1 MSNPSNLKNRI
12 QDDMKAAMR
21 AREQQRLDVI
31 RFLLAAIKQ
40 REIDE
45 KITLDDTQI
54 LSVIEKQIKQ
64 LKDAITQY
72 KEAGR
77 NELVQK
83 ESFALELLQT
93 YMPAQLSDA
102 ELEIIIK
109 TTITETGAASIRD
122 MGKVMGVLKAKIQGQ
137 ADMGKVSSLVK
148 KLLGI

>member
-1 MSNPSNLKNRI
+1 MSNSSNLKNRI

-45 KITLDDTQI
+45 KITLDDVQI

-83 ESFALELLQT
+83 ESFALELLQA

-102 ELEIIIK
+102 ELETIIK

>member
-40 REIDE
+40 REIDDR
-45 KITLDDTQI
+45 ITLDDTQI
-54 LSVIEKQIKQ
+54 LAVIEKQIKQ

-77 NELVQK
+77 DELAQK

-93 YMPAQLSDA
+93 YMPTQLSND
-102 ELEIIIK
+102 ELETIIK
-109 TTITETGAASIRD
+109 KTITETGSTSIRD
-122 MGKVMGVLKAKIQGQ
+122 MGKIMSVLKAKIHGQ
-137 ADMGKVSSLVK
+137 ADMGKVSSKVK
-148 KLLGI
+148 ELLE

>member
-1 MSNPSNLKNRI
+1 MINSSNLKNRI
-12 QDDMKAAMR
+12 QDDMKTAMR

-45 KITLDDTQI
+45 KITLNDTQI

-77 NELVQK
+77 DELVQK

-93 YMPAQLSDA
+93 YMPAQLSDV
-102 ELEIIIK
+102 ELETIIK
-109 TTITETGAASIRD
+109 TTITETGATSIRE
-122 MGKVMGVLKAKIQGQ
+122 MGKVMSALKIKIQGQ
-137 ADMGKVSSLVK
+137 ADMSKVSAKVK
-148 KLLGI
+148 KLLGV